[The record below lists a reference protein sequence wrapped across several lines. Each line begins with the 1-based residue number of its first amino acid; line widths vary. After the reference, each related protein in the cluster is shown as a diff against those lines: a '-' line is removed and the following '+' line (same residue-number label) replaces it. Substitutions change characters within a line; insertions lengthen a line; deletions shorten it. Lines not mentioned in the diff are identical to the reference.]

1 MINQTL
7 WSNYIVNLYPLQRL
21 TVSPFRWT
29 QKVAV
34 FVLEL
39 GGWAVILAEVDVSKS
54 QKCYHLRMG
63 SQVDLKIKDGDL
75 TWFNI
80 FLKWLI
86 YDLTHQDCDLFY
98 QLWFHILFSYTN
110 PFIDPKIVPTGT
122 VCFVGLLDFSC
133 FFRKN
138 GLVWLVGKYGT
149 PRYSLVCHL
158 GDIHGYTICTHPL
171 SLWIGSNRP
180 QKTQVHQYV

>member
-80 FLKWLI
+80 FFEVI
-86 YDLTHQDCDLFY
+86 NI
-98 QLWFHILFSYTN
+98 WFNPSRLRFVLSTLVSYTI
-110 PFIDPKIVPTGT
+110 FIYESFHRPKDRANGYRVLCGS
-122 VCFVGLLDFSC
+122 VGFFV
-133 FFRKN
+133 KN

-149 PRYSLVCHL
+149 PRYLLVCHL

-180 QKTQVHQYV
+180 QKTHVHQYV